1 MGDDLRD
8 TGEAPRGKLDV
19 VRLHTLKSLKGRIDA
34 DDGCIRDR
42 SPDRT
47 PRGAANAM
55 HAIEKA

>member
-1 MGDDLRD
+1 MICETLARRHVASW
-8 TGEAPRGKLDV
+8 TSCACTV
-19 VRLHTLKSLKGRIDA
+19 HTLKSLKGRIDA